1 MAEQGQGQL
10 PEAAAMHHTANSQSQ
25 GQSRMIGDYAV
36 TQQIGSGSFA
46 VVWKGKH
53 RETGREVAIKE
64 IATEK
69 LNKKLRESLE
79 SEIAILEK
87 ANHPNIIHLIE
98 IVKVSASFISLG
110 LERYRPS

>member
-1 MAEQGQGQL
+1 MAEQGLGRLTEPASMQNL
-10 PEAAAMHHTANSQSQ
+10 TSEQSQ

-46 VVWKGKH
+46 VVWKGRHK
-53 RETGREVAIKE
+53 ETGREVAIKE

-98 IVKVSASFISLG
+98 IVKVCCSIRWLRCA
-110 LERYRPS
+110 P

>member
-1 MAEQGQGQL
+1 MAEQGLGRLPGGVLEAGSSQNVPNNQGQG
-10 PEAAAMHHTANSQSQ
+10 PA
-25 GQSRMIGDYAV
+25 RIIGDYAV

-46 VVWKGKH
+46 VVWKGRH

-69 LNKKLRESLE
+69 LNKKLKESLE

-98 IVKVSASFISLG
+98 IVKVRA
-110 LERYRPS
+110 